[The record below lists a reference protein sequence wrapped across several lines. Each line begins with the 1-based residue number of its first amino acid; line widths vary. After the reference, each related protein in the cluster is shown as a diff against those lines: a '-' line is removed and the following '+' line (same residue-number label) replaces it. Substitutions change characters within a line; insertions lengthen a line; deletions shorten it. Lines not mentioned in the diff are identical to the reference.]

1 MSMLANHNAIS
12 TGGYTIQRSLRFR
25 ASASA
30 YLNRTPAS
38 AGNRTTWTWSGWV
51 KRGTLNSSGSVAYPL
66 FAVPTGTTDSTW
78 FEFRF
83 LSDFLYVGG
92 YSTNWRVTTQVF
104 RDPSAWYHIVLAVDT
119 TQATANNRIRLYVNG
134 SEVTTFTTLNNPT
147 QNASLGIN
155 QASATYIGFSNS
167 QYFDGY
173 LTEINFIDGQA
184 LTPSSFGETDTL
196 TGVWTA
202 KKYTGTYGTNGFY
215 LPFTDTSS
223 TTNLVKDSS
232 GNNNNWTPNNI
243 SLTAGVTYDSMID
256 SPTITVAGTQ
266 PVGNYAV
273 LNPLCNSLVTLS
285 NANLTATYA
294 STWQSVLSNFVMSSG
309 KWYWEVTGVALGT
322 PASQIGI
329 DAIESVVS
337 SYAGSRATA
346 YVYQSNGQK
355 MNNNTAAAYGA
366 TYTTNDIIG
375 IAFDA
380 DSGTIEFFK
389 NNASQGVAYTS
400 IPTRNYTPVLSLNGA
415 TAILAANFGQRPFS
429 YTPPTGFRALCTT
442 NLPDSTIVKGN
453 QYMDAKLWAGNDANP
468 RSITGL
474 NFNPDLV
481 WIKSRS
487 NAQYHVLNDSVRGG
501 GTSKA
506 LASQLTDAEG
516 SANMGLYGAV
526 TAFNSDGFSVGGG
539 TSNQAF
545 VNFLNYTYVG
555 WAWDAGSSTVTNT
568 SGSISSQVRANT
580 TAGVSIVTYTGTGA
594 NATVG
599 HGLGVAPKMII
610 TKGRDSVVGA
620 TNWSVYHASIGNTQ
634 RLVLNSTAAAATVA
648 TAWNNTSPTS
658 TVFSIG
664 TNGDLNGST
673 ATYVAYCF
681 AEIAGFSSFG
691 KYTGNGSTDGPFVY
705 CGFRPKFVMFKCS
718 STTGDWTILDSV
730 RDEYNEEKLVLYPN
744 LSNAEA
750 TGSAGVYR
758 ADFLSNGFKIRG
770 NASAFN
776 ASGATYIYMAFAE
789 SPYKVSLAR

>member
-12 TGGYTIQRSLRFR
+12 AGGYTIQRSLRFR
-25 ASASA
+25 SAASA

-38 AGNRTTWTWSGWV
+38 ASNRKTWTWSAWV
-51 KRGTLNSSGSVAYPL
+51 KRGALGTSILFGAGSVGTDYTQLFFNSDTIQFNFASSG
-66 FAVPTGTTDSTW
+66 
-78 FEFRF
+78 
-83 LSDFLYVGG
+83 
-92 YSTNWRVTTQVF
+92 TNRIIAQSLAVF
-104 RDPSAWYHIVLAVDT
+104 RDPSAWYHIVCAIDT
-119 TQATANNRIRLYVNG
+119 TQATSSNGVKIYVNG
-134 SEVTTFTTLNNPT
+134 TQQTLTISTYT
-147 QNASLGIN
+147 QNSDTFVN
-155 QASATYIGFSNS
+155 NTSPHSIGQLFGS
-167 QYFDGY
+167 YFDGY
-173 LTEINFIDGQA
+173 LAEVNFIDGQA
-184 LTPSSFGETDTL
+184 LTPSSFGQTDVL

-232 GNNNNWTPNNI
+232 GNANNWTPNNI
-243 SLTAGVTYDSMID
+243 SLTAGVTYDAMID
-256 SPTITVAGTQ
+256 SPTIGTVGTQ

-337 SYAGSRATA
+337 SYAGVRATA
-346 YVYQSNGQK
+346 YVYQSNNGQK
-355 MNNNTAAAYGA
+355 MNNNTSVAYGA

-380 DSGTIEFFK
+380 DAGTIEFFK
-389 NNASQGVAYTS
+389 NNTSQGVAYTS

-429 YTPPTGFRALCTT
+429 YTPPTGFKALCTT

-453 QYMDAKLWAGNDANP
+453 QYMDATLWTGNDANP

-487 NAQYHVLNDSVRGG
+487 NAQYHVLNDSVRGA

-516 SANMGLYGAV
+516 SAIMGLYGAV

-568 SGSISSQVRANT
+568 SGTISSQVRAST
-580 TAGVSIVTYTGTGA
+580 TSGVSIVTYTGTGA

-681 AEIAGFSSFG
+681 AEISGFSKAFS
-691 KYTGNGSTDGPFVY
+691 YTGNGSADGVFSYLGFLPKLILLKRTD
-705 CGFRPKFVMFKCS
+705 
-718 STTGDWTILDSV
+718 TTGNWIMWDTV
-730 RDEYNEEKLVLYPN
+730 RNTYNVLGAELYPN
-744 LSNAEA
+744 LSNAESSA
-750 TGSAGVYR
+750 TDLDV
-758 ADFLSNGFKIRG
+758 LSNGFKIR
-770 NASAFN
+770 NTTAAFN
-776 ASGATYIYMAFAE
+776 ASGGTYIGFAWATNPFKNSNAF
-789 SPYKVSLAR
+789 